1 MDSSVLRR
9 HGSTLFAL
17 MVALTVGSS
26 ALKATGN
33 LLSATASATTLTCNT
48 QTGTTPATIVI
59 KPVTALTG
67 SATIAVTYA
76 SVNGGLTVSPAS
88 GTLNSTNGG
97 TGGAG
102 LTFTV
107 SFAAGCTGVTNAATT
122 PIAFKQAGTS
132 DVSVTITTNLTAT
145 VSGLSASPSPVTITC
160 VASGSSSPYSYSVGP
175 AVAVNVLSTAA
186 NVGTPFA
193 PSTTNSASWLV
204 VTGAGGTATTS
215 ASVGLT
221 VQASNSTD
229 VCHGLAPGAT
239 ATTTFALAGSS
250 NDPGKTISVTLQV
263 THPSPLTAIAP
274 VTLSYV
280 KGSGSPGKSSVNIA
294 SVSVPSA
301 FFAVDTTTLPSW
313 LTVDYASGSAP
324 KTIQFSST
332 TVCDSLAPGTY
343 NATVANGNP
352 VRINVSGY
360 GPLSISVS
368 LLITNTAP
376 KLSVAE
382 GTTRN
387 ISWTIGN
394 ALPTPVITATSSDTP
409 IPYTV
414 TAGGTLAPIIPTNQL
429 SGLAYSFGTPINVSF
444 NSLLFASATPNSV
457 LTGTVTLSYG
467 SNSAIVVTFNI
478 TVVSPASTLSGVSPS
493 TIPTATNGTV
503 TVSLSGAGFIVSSIA
518 SQKTQVGIVQSG
530 STITADPNFSW
541 QVISGSTIQLTI
553 SVNAT
558 DTLIPFAAGGNVTIG
573 VCNPVNGSCGTASAG
588 ATQVLAIGSYP
599 IIQAVTSSSA
609 LVQASAGVIPSVAP
623 YDMVSIFGSNF
634 CPVCSSSQVL
644 YGAPDPVLLSY
655 PVTLSPDSGTH
666 NLSVTFW
673 VHPSSGPDVTQL
685 GTVGGPLLFATN
697 NQINLLVP
705 SAVAAQ
711 IGSEI
716 DIVVNYG
723 ATGSIA
729 HSTPYP
735 VNLVAT
741 DPGIFT
747 IGADGQG
754 SGAVLNSS
762 YALVGST
769 NPAGARHTATDSD
782 IVQIYMTGLGIPDS
796 TADDTATGTSG
807 AWSADCASPASF
819 LTEFNS
825 VTGDTLASLDGTLII
840 PTAINTNRLA
850 PCLLSGGTDVPT
862 VTFGG
867 QPGVVKYAGWVA
879 GTVAGLYQINVQLP
893 PSTAASGHFTTTAGA
908 TPTVLTTS
916 VQLPVVVTSNS
927 VPSQAGVYV
936 WVTPSLKVEPI
947 LGDGSYTFVTAGTVG
962 VAWTG
967 SNNLVTAT
975 EGTSPY
981 TYAVTSGLLPAGLSL
996 VNNGTT
1002 ASISGTPAAGTAGNN
1017 YVVTVTATDSAA
1029 IPLTGTSTFTLTVAG
1044 GLYES
1049 NTTPYASLV
1058 AGTAHAISTIT
1069 ATSGVAPYSYTIPSS
1084 GVPAGLT
1091 LVTNSGATA
1100 TFGIGTNTPAGNYTV
1115 AVSGQDSTSG
1125 TPLTGTDPIT
1135 FHVALNVANTSLV
1148 VPGSGTSGNLTTISA
1163 TGNNGTLTYALDAVS
1178 LAKGWS
1184 INSSGVISTTSAT
1197 AGTYTSGTTGIVVT
1211 VTDGTA
1217 PTGGTAAVTTF
1228 NVPTFTVM

>member
-9 HGSTLFAL
+9 HGSTLLAL

-33 LLSATASATTLTCNT
+33 LLTATASATTLTCNT
-48 QTGTTPATIVI
+48 ATGTTPATIVV

-76 SVNGGLTVSPAS
+76 AVSGGISVSPAN

-97 TGGAG
+97 SGGVG

-107 SFAAGCTGVTNAATT
+107 TFAAGCTGVTNLATT
-122 PIAFKQAGTS
+122 PVQFKQAGTN
-132 DVSVTITTNLTAT
+132 DVSVTLTTNLTAT
-145 VSGLSASPSPVTITC
+145 TSGLSASPSPVTISC
-160 VASGSSSPYSYSVGP
+160 VAAGSSSPYTYTVGP
-175 AVAVNVLSTAA
+175 AVTVNVLSNAA
-186 NVGTPFA
+186 NIGTPFT
-193 PSTTNSASWLV
+193 PSTLSSASWLV
-204 VTGAGGTATTS
+204 VNGSGGTATTS
-215 ASVGLT
+215 SAVSLT

-229 VCHGLAPGAT
+229 VCHGLAPGQT
-239 ATTTFALAGSS
+239 ATTTFALGGSS

-280 KGSGSPGKSSVNIA
+280 KGSGSPGKASVNIA

-313 LTVDYASGSAP
+313 LTVNYASGSAP

-360 GPLSISVS
+360 GPLSVSVS

-376 KLSVAE
+376 KLTVAE

-414 TAGGTLAPIIPTNQL
+414 TSGGTLAPIIPNNEL

-467 SNSAIVVTFNI
+467 SNSSIVVTFNI

-493 TIPTATNGTV
+493 TIPTATTGTV
-503 TVSLSGAGFIVSSIA
+503 TVSLTGTGFIVSSIA
-518 SQKTQVGIVQSG
+518 SQKTQVGIIQSG

-541 QVISGSTIQLTI
+541 QVLSGSTIQLTI
-553 SVNAT
+553 SVNST
-558 DTLIPFAAGGNVTIG
+558 DTLMPFASGGNVTIG
-573 VCNPVNGSCGTASAG
+573 VCNPTNGSCSTAGPG

-609 LVQASAGVIPSVAP
+609 LVQASLGIIPSVAP
-623 YDMVSIFGSNF
+623 YDMISIFGSNF
-634 CPVCSSSQVL
+634 CPICSSSQVL
-644 YGAPDPVLLSY
+644 YGAPDPVLMTY

-673 VHPSSGPDVTQL
+673 VHPGSGPDVTQL
-685 GTVGGPLLFATN
+685 GTVGGPMLFATN
-697 NQINLLVP
+697 SQINLLVP
-705 SAVAAQ
+705 STVAAQ

-716 DIVVNYG
+716 DVVVNYG
-723 ATGSIA
+723 TA
-729 HSTPYP
+729 HSAPYP
-735 VNLVAT
+735 VNLIAT

-754 SGAVLNSS
+754 SGAILNSA
-762 YALVGST
+762 YALVGSA
-769 NPAGARHTATDSD
+769 NPAGARHTSTDSD
-782 IVQIYMTGLGIPDS
+782 IVQVYMTGLGIPDS
-796 TADDTATGTSG
+796 TADDTAAGGSA
-807 AWSADCASPASF
+807 AWSADCASTASF

-825 VTGDTLASLDGTLII
+825 VTGNSLTGLDGTLVN
-840 PTAINTNRLA
+840 PSAINTNRLA
-850 PCLLSGGTDVPT
+850 PCLLSSGTDVPT

-908 TPTVLTTS
+908 TPTTLTTP

-927 VPSQAGVYV
+927 VSSQSGVYL

-947 LGDGSYTFVTAGTVG
+947 LGDGSYTFVTSGTVG
-962 VAWTG
+962 VPWSG
-967 SNNLVTAT
+967 SNNLITAT

-996 VNNGTT
+996 VNGGTT
-1002 ASISGTPAAGTAGNN
+1002 ASITGTPAAGTAGNN

-1029 IPLTGTSTFTLTVAG
+1029 VPLTGSATFTLTVAG
-1044 GLYES
+1044 GLYET
-1049 NTTPYASLV
+1049 NTVPYASLV
-1058 AGTAHAISTIT
+1058 AGTAHAVSTIT
-1069 ATSGVAPYSYTIPSS
+1069 ATSGVAPYAYTITSS
-1084 GVPAGLT
+1084 PQPTGIT
-1091 LVTNSGATA
+1091 LVTNAGATG
-1100 TFGIGTNTPAGNYTV
+1100 TLGIGTTTPAGNYTV
-1115 AVSGQDSTSG
+1115 TVTGTDSTTG
-1125 TPLTGTDPIT
+1125 TPLTGADPVT
-1135 FHVALNVANTSLV
+1135 FHVALDVTSTSLV
-1148 VPGSGTSGNLTTISA
+1148 VPGAGTSGTLTTVSA
-1163 TGNNGTLTYALDAVS
+1163 TGNNGILSYALDPVS
-1178 LAKGWS
+1178 LAKGWT

-1217 PTGGTAAVTTF
+1217 PTGGTAATTTY

>member
-9 HGSTLFAL
+9 HGSTLLAL
-17 MVALTVGSS
+17 MVALTVGSG

-59 KPVTALTG
+59 KPVTAITG
-67 SATIAVTYA
+67 SASIAVTYA
-76 SVNGGLTVSPAS
+76 SVTGGLSVSPAS

-107 SFAAGCTGVTNAATT
+107 TFAAGCTGVTNAATT

-145 VSGLSASPSPVTITC
+145 VSGLSASPSPVTVTC
-160 VASGSSSPYSYSVGP
+160 VATGSSSPYSYSVGP

-186 NVGTPFA
+186 NIGTPFV
-193 PSTTNSASWLV
+193 PSTSSSASWLV
-204 VTGAGGTATTS
+204 VNGSGGTATTS
-215 ASVGLT
+215 ASVSLT

-229 VCHGLAPGAT
+229 VCHGLAPGQT

-414 TAGGTLAPIIPTNQL
+414 TAGGTLAPIIPTNQQ

-493 TIPTATNGTV
+493 TIPTATTGTV

-558 DTLIPFAAGGNVTIG
+558 DTLMPFAAGGNVTIG
-573 VCNPVNGSCGTASAG
+573 VCNPVNGSCSTASAG

-634 CPVCSSSQVL
+634 CPICSSSQVL
-644 YGAPDPVLLSY
+644 YGAPDPVLMSY

-723 ATGSIA
+723 SGSIA
-729 HSTPYP
+729 HSAPYP

-741 DPGIFT
+741 DPGVFT

-769 NPAGARHTATDSD
+769 NPAGARHTAADSD
-782 IVQIYMTGLGIPDS
+782 IVQIYMTGLGVPDS
-796 TADDTATGTSG
+796 IADDTATGTSG
-807 AWSADCASPASF
+807 AWSADCASPATF

-825 VTGDTLASLDGTLII
+825 VTGNTLASLDGTLII
-840 PTAINTNRLA
+840 PAAINTNRLA
-850 PCLLSGGTDVPT
+850 PCLLSSGTDVPT

-927 VPSQAGVYV
+927 VPSQAGVYM

-947 LGDGSYTFVTAGTVG
+947 LGDGAYAFVTAGTVG
-962 VAWTG
+962 TAWAS

-1002 ASISGTPAAGTAGNN
+1002 ASISGTPAAGTAGTN

-1029 IPLTGTSTFTLTVAG
+1029 VPLTGTSTFTLTVAG

-1084 GVPAGLT
+1084 GVPTGLT
-1091 LVTNSGATA
+1091 LVTSGGATA
-1100 TFGIGTNTPAGNYTV
+1100 AFGIGTTTPAGNYTV
-1115 AVSGQDSTSG
+1115 AVSGTDSTSG

-1135 FHVALNVANTSLV
+1135 FHVALNVTNSSLV
-1148 VPGSGTSGNLTTISA
+1148 VPGSGTSGTLTTISA
-1163 TGNNGTLTYALDAVS
+1163 TGNNGTLSYALDAVS
-1178 LAKGWS
+1178 VAKGWS
-1184 INSSGVISTTSAT
+1184 INSSGAISTTSAT

-1217 PTGGTAAVTTF
+1217 PTGGTAAITTF

>member
-1 MDSSVLRR
+1 
-9 HGSTLFAL
+9 

-33 LLSATASATTLTCNT
+33 LLSATPSTATLTCNT
-48 QTGTTPATIVI
+48 QTGTTPANIVI

-76 SVNGGLTVSPAS
+76 AVSGGLSVSPAS

-107 SFAAGCTGVTNAATT
+107 SFAAGCAGVTNAATT

-145 VSGLSASPSPVTITC
+145 NSGLSASPSPVTITC
-160 VASGSSSPYSYSVGP
+160 VASGSQSPYTYSVGP

-186 NVGTPFA
+186 NIGTPFV
-193 PSTTNSASWLV
+193 PSTTNSAAWLN
-204 VTGAGGTATTS
+204 VTGSGGTATTS
-215 ASVGLT
+215 SSVALT
-221 VQASNSTD
+221 VQASSSTD
-229 VCHGLAPGAT
+229 VCHGLAPGT
-239 ATTTFALAGSS
+239 TTTTTFALSGGSS

-294 SVSVPSA
+294 SVSVPTA

-414 TAGGTLAPIIPTNQL
+414 TTGGTLAPIVPTNQL

-467 SNSAIVVTFNI
+467 VNSAIVVTFNI

-503 TVSLSGAGFIVSSIA
+503 TVSLTGAGFIVSSIA
-518 SQKTQVGIVQSG
+518 SQKTQVGIIQSG

-558 DTLIPFAAGGNVTIG
+558 DTLMPFAAGGNVTIG
-573 VCNPVNGSCGTASAG
+573 VCNPVNGSCSTASAG

-634 CPVCSSSQVL
+634 CPICSSSQVL

-711 IGSEI
+711 IGNEI

-723 ATGSIA
+723 ANGSIA
-729 HSTPYP
+729 HSAPYP

-741 DPGIFT
+741 DPGVFT

-754 SGAVLNSS
+754 SGAVLNNA

-796 TADDTATGTSG
+796 TGDDTTAGSSA
-807 AWSADCASPASF
+807 AWSADCGSPASF
-819 LTEFNS
+819 LAEFNS
-825 VTGDTLASLDGTLII
+825 VTGDSLASLDGTLII

-908 TPTVLTTS
+908 TPTVLTAP
-916 VQLPVVVTSNS
+916 VQLPVVVTSNNVS
-927 VPSQAGVYV
+927 SQAGVYV
-936 WVTPSLKVEPI
+936 WVAPSLKVEPI
-947 LGDGSYTFVTAGTVG
+947 PGDGSYTFVTSGTVG
-962 VAWTG
+962 AAWAS

-975 EGTSPY
+975 EGTGPY

-1029 IPLTGTSTFTLTVAG
+1029 IPLTGTATFTLTVAG
-1044 GLYES
+1044 GLYET
-1049 NTTPYASLV
+1049 NTTPYGSLV
-1058 AGTAHAISTIT
+1058 AGTAHTISTVT
-1069 ATSGVAPYSYTIPSS
+1069 ATSGVAPYSYSIPNS

-1091 LVTNSGATA
+1091 LLTNSGATA
-1100 TFGIGTNTPAGNYTV
+1100 TFGIGTSTPAGNYTV

-1135 FHVALNVANTSLV
+1135 FHVALNVTNTSLV
-1148 VPGSGTSGNLTTISA
+1148 VPGSGASGNLTTISA
-1163 TGNNGTLTYALDAVS
+1163 TGNNGTLSYALDAVS

-1184 INSSGVISTTSAT
+1184 INSSGVISTASAT